1 MRGGNGNIFIY
12 SYLAQRVAQYCDAA
26 GTLLVSD
33 AIQGTEKMEK
43 PHRVAIT
50 IVIGAVLTLLAPV
63 IALQVDYLRYH
74 WRLAPSDTHGDKAMV
89 VSAHGL
95 ASQIGRDVLV
105 AGGNA
110 FDAAVAVNFALAVVY
125 QQAGNIGGGG
135 FMVYRLADGTDGA
148 LDFREKAPLAA
159 RRDMYLDADGNVIKD
174 SSLRGHL
181 AVGVPGTV
189 AGMVVAHEKFG
200 SLVWADLLTPAIKLA
215 RDGFVLSPKGARMF
229 NRYQSDFSEL
239 NTHKPNVLQVGGWKA
254 GDTARFPALADT
266 LTRIAESDRNGFYK
280 GPTAQMIVAEMDAGG
295 GLITQADLDA
305 YRPVWRAPIRF
316 SYRGHEVI
324 SMPPPSSGGVALA
337 QLLKGAEPYQVGRM
351 GHNSAAH
358 IHMMVE
364 LERRAYADRASYL
377 GDPDFVDV
385 PVDRLVSNAYIQ
397 ARMAAIDPWQKTDST
412 EIREGRVDRIESVE
426 TTHVSIVDPAGNA
439 VAMTT
444 TLNGNF
450 GSKVVVRGAGFFLNN
465 EMDDFAIKPDHANQ
479 FGLLGNAQN
488 AVAPGKRMLSSM
500 TPTIVT
506 KDGDLRLVVGTPGGA
521 TIITSVFQTI
531 MNVVDFGMSAQQSVN
546 ARKAHSQWQ
555 PDMVMLERGALSVPT
570 QIGLM
575 RRGHRL
581 YPWPFFK
588 YELGRVE
595 VVLIGADGGR
605 HGAADYTRGEDDRAS
620 GF

>member
-63 IALQVDYLRYH
+63 IALQLDYLRYH

-148 LDFREKAPLAA
+148 LDFREKAPLAV

-174 SSLRGHL
+174 ASLRGHL

-385 PVDRLVSNAYIQ
+385 PVDRLVSNAYVQ

-555 PDMVMLERGALSVPT
+555 PDMVMMERGTLSVPT

-581 YPWPFFK
+581 YVWPRFK

-595 VVLIGADGGR
+595 AVLIGADGGR
-605 HGAADYTRGEDDRAS
+605 QGAADYTRGEDDRAS

>member
-63 IALQVDYLRYH
+63 IALQLDYLRYH

-174 SSLRGHL
+174 ASLRGHL

-385 PVDRLVSNAYIQ
+385 PVDRLVSNAYVQ

-555 PDMVMLERGALSVPT
+555 PDMVMMERGTLSVPT

-581 YPWPFFK
+581 YVWPRFK

-595 VVLIGADGGR
+595 AVLIGADGGR
-605 HGAADYTRGEDDRAS
+605 EGAADYTRGEDDRAS

>member
-63 IALQVDYLRYH
+63 IALQLDYLRYH
-74 WRLAPSDTHGDKAMV
+74 WRLAPPDTHGDKAMV

-174 SSLRGHL
+174 ASLRGHL

-189 AGMVVAHEKFG
+189 AGMVMAHEKFG

-385 PVDRLVSNAYIQ
+385 PVDRLVSNAYVQ

-555 PDMVMLERGALSVPT
+555 PDMVMLERGTLSVPT

-581 YPWPFFK
+581 YVWPRFK

-595 VVLIGADGGR
+595 AVLIGADGGR
-605 HGAADYTRGEDDRAS
+605 EGAADYTRGEDDRAS

>member
-1 MRGGNGNIFIY
+1 
-12 SYLAQRVAQYCDAA
+12 
-26 GTLLVSD
+26 
-33 AIQGTEKMEK
+33 MEK
-43 PHRVAIT
+43 SHRV
-50 IVIGAVLTLLAPV
+50 VIAVVFGAVLILLAPV
-63 IALQVDYLRYH
+63 IALQFDYWRYH
-74 WRLAPSDTHGDKAMV
+74 WRFAPPDTLGEKAMV

-95 ASQIGRDVLV
+95 ASEIGRDVLA

-135 FMVYRLADGTDGA
+135 FMVYRLADGENGA

-159 RRDMYLDADGNVIKD
+159 RRDMYLDADGNVIKNA
-174 SSLRGHL
+174 SLRGHL

-189 AGMVVAHEKFG
+189 AGMAVAHEKFG
-200 SLVWADLLTPAIKLA
+200 TMAWSDLLTPAVKLA
-215 RDGFVLSPKGARMF
+215 RDGFVLSPKGARML
-229 NRYQSDFSEL
+229 NRYQSDFAES
-239 NTHKPNVLQVGGWKA
+239 NTHTPTVLKTDEWQTGEKVK
-254 GDTARFPALADT
+254 FPALADT
-266 LTRIAESDRNGFYK
+266 LARIAENGRNGFYK
-280 GPTAQMIVAEMDAGG
+280 GPTARLLVAEMLSGG
-295 GLITQADLDA
+295 GLVTQADLDA
-305 YRPVWRAPIRF
+305 YKPVWRAPIRF

-337 QLLKGAEPYQVGRM
+337 QLLKGAEAYQVGHM

-385 PVDRLVSNAYIQ
+385 PVDRLVSDAYID
-397 ARMAAIDPWQKTDST
+397 ARMSAIDPWQKTDSA
-412 EIREGRVDRIESVE
+412 EIRKGRVEHVESVE
-426 TTHVSIVDPAGNA
+426 TTHVSIVDLAGNA

-450 GSKVVVRGAGFFLNN
+450 GAKVVVRGAGFFLNN

-506 KDGDLRLVVGTPGGA
+506 KGDDLRLVVGTPGGA

-546 ARKAHSQWQ
+546 ARRAHSQWQ
-555 PDMVMLERGALSVPT
+555 PDLVMLERGTLSVPST
-570 QIGLM
+570 IGLM

-581 YPWPFFK
+581 YAWPRFK

-595 VVLIGADGGR
+595 AVMIGADGR
-605 HGAADYTRGEDDRAS
+605 LAGAADYRRGEDDRAS

>member
-63 IALQVDYLRYH
+63 IALQLDYLRYH

-174 SSLRGHL
+174 ASLRGHL

-385 PVDRLVSNAYIQ
+385 PVDRLVSNAYVQ

-555 PDMVMLERGALSVPT
+555 PDMVMLERGTLSVPT

-581 YPWPFFK
+581 YVWPRFK

-595 VVLIGADGGR
+595 AVLIGADGGR
-605 HGAADYTRGEDDRAS
+605 EGAADYTRGEDDRAS

>member
-1 MRGGNGNIFIY
+1 M
-12 SYLAQRVAQYCDAA
+12 AA
-26 GTLLVSD
+26 
-33 AIQGTEKMEK
+33 
-43 PHRVAIT
+43 
-50 IVIGAVLTLLAPV
+50 
-63 IALQVDYLRYH
+63 
-74 WRLAPSDTHGDKAMV
+74 
-89 VSAHGL
+89 
-95 ASQIGRDVLV
+95 
-105 AGGNA
+105 
-110 FDAAVAVNFALAVVY
+110 
-125 QQAGNIGGGG
+125 
-135 FMVYRLADGTDGA
+135 
-148 LDFREKAPLAA
+148 
-159 RRDMYLDADGNVIKD
+159 
-174 SSLRGHL
+174 
-181 AVGVPGTV
+181 
-189 AGMVVAHEKFG
+189 AHEKFG
-200 SLVWADLLTPAIKLA
+200 SMAWADLLAPAVDLA
-215 RDGFVLSPKGARMF
+215 RGGFVLSPKAAKMF
-229 NRYQSDFSEL
+229 NRYQKDFAAL
-239 NTHKPNVLQVGGWKA
+239 NDHTPVVLKPDGWRVGDKI
-254 GDTARFPALADT
+254 RFPALADT
-266 LTRIAESDRNGFYK
+266 LTRIAENGRDGFYK
-280 GPTAQMIVAEMDAGG
+280 GLTARLLVAEMDAGG

-305 YRPVWRAPIRF
+305 YAPVWRAPVRF

-337 QLLKGAEPYQVGRM
+337 QLLKGAEAYDVRRM

-385 PVDRLVSNAYIQ
+385 PVDRLVSDAYVKT
-397 ARMAAIDPWQKTDST
+397 RMAAIEPWQKTDSRD
-412 EIREGRVDRIESVE
+412 IREGRVDRVESVE
-426 TTHVSIVDPAGNA
+426 TTHISIVDPAGNA
-439 VAMTT
+439 VAITT

-531 MNVVDFGMSAQQSVN
+531 MNVVDFDMRAQQGVN

-555 PDMVMLERGALSVPT
+555 PDLVMLERGTLSVPSM
-570 QIGLM
+570 IGLM

-581 YPWPFFK
+581 YAWPRFK

-595 VVLIGADGGR
+595 AVLIGDDGAR
-605 HGAADYTRGEDDRAS
+605 RGAADYVRGKDDRAI

>member
-174 SSLRGHL
+174 ASLRGHL

-229 NRYQSDFSEL
+229 NRYPSDFSEL
-239 NTHKPNVLQVGGWKA
+239 DTHKPNVLQVGGWKA

-266 LTRIAESDRNGFYK
+266 LKRIAESDRNGFYK

-555 PDMVMLERGALSVPT
+555 PDMVMLERGTLSVPT
-570 QIGLM
+570 LIGLM

-581 YPWPFFK
+581 YAWPHFK

-595 VVLIGADGGR
+595 AVLIGADGGR
-605 HGAADYTRGEDDRAS
+605 AGAADYTRGEDDRAS

>member
-12 SYLAQRVAQYCDAA
+12 SYLAQRVAQYCGAA

-63 IALQVDYLRYH
+63 IALQLDYLRYH

-174 SSLRGHL
+174 ASLRGHL

-385 PVDRLVSNAYIQ
+385 PVDRLVSNAYVQ

-555 PDMVMLERGALSVPT
+555 PDMVMMERGTLSVPT

-581 YPWPFFK
+581 YVWPRFK

-595 VVLIGADGGR
+595 AVLIGADGGR
-605 HGAADYTRGEDDRAS
+605 EGAADYTRGEDDRAS

>member
-1 MRGGNGNIFIY
+1 MENP
-12 SYLAQRVAQYCDAA
+12 QRTAIAIIL
-26 GTLLVSD
+26 GTVLV
-33 AIQGTEKMEK
+33 
-43 PHRVAIT
+43 
-50 IVIGAVLTLLAPV
+50 LLAPFV
-63 IALQVDYLRYH
+63 ALQLDHWRYH
-74 WRLAPSDTHGDKAMV
+74 WRLAPPDTHGDTAMV

-95 ASQIGRDVLV
+95 ASEIGRDVLA

-135 FMVYRLADGTDGA
+135 FMVYRLADGANGA

-159 RRDMYLDADGNVIKD
+159 HRDMYLDADGNVIKGA
-174 SSLRGHL
+174 SLRGHL
-181 AVGVPGTV
+181 AVGVPGAV
-189 AGMVVAHEKFG
+189 AGMAAAHEKFG
-200 SLVWADLLTPAIKLA
+200 SMAWADLLAPAVDLA
-215 RDGFVLSPKGARMF
+215 RGGFVLSPKAAKMF
-229 NRYQSDFSEL
+229 NRYQKDFAAL
-239 NTHKPNVLQVGGWKA
+239 NNHTPVVLKPDGWRVGDKI
-254 GDTARFPALADT
+254 RFPALADT
-266 LTRIAESDRNGFYK
+266 LTRIAENGRDGFYK
-280 GPTAQMIVAEMDAGG
+280 GLTARLLVAEMDAGG

-305 YRPVWRAPIRF
+305 YAPVWRAPVRF

-337 QLLKGAEPYQVGRM
+337 QLLKGAEAYDVRRM

-385 PVDRLVSNAYIQ
+385 PVDRLVSDAYVKT
-397 ARMAAIDPWQKTDST
+397 RMAAIEPWQKTDSRD
-412 EIREGRVDRIESVE
+412 IREGRVDRVESVE
-426 TTHVSIVDPAGNA
+426 TTHISIVDPAGNA
-439 VAMTT
+439 VAITT

-531 MNVVDFGMSAQQSVN
+531 MNVVDFDMRAQQSVN

-555 PDMVMLERGALSVPT
+555 PDLVMLERGTLSVPSM
-570 QIGLM
+570 IGLM

-581 YPWPFFK
+581 YAWPRFK

-595 VVLIGADGGR
+595 AVLIGDDGAR
-605 HGAADYTRGEDDRAS
+605 RGAADYVRGKDDRAI

>member
-1 MRGGNGNIFIY
+1 
-12 SYLAQRVAQYCDAA
+12 
-26 GTLLVSD
+26 
-33 AIQGTEKMEK
+33 MEK
-43 PHRVAIT
+43 SHRV
-50 IVIGAVLTLLAPV
+50 VIAVVFGAVLILLAPV
-63 IALQVDYLRYH
+63 IALQFDYLRYH
-74 WRLAPSDTHGDKAMV
+74 WRFAPPDTLGEKAMV

-95 ASQIGRDVLV
+95 ASEIGRDVLA

-110 FDAAVAVNFALAVVY
+110 FDSAVAVNFALAVVY

-135 FMVYRLADGTDGA
+135 FMVYRLADGENGA

-159 RRDMYLDADGNVIKD
+159 RRDMYLDADGNVIKNA
-174 SSLRGHL
+174 SLRGHL

-189 AGMVVAHEKFG
+189 AGMAVAHEKFG
-200 SLVWADLLTPAIKLA
+200 TMAWSDLLTPAVKLA
-215 RDGFVLSPKGARMF
+215 RDGFVLSPKGARML
-229 NRYQSDFSEL
+229 NRYQSDFAES
-239 NTHKPNVLQVGGWKA
+239 NTHTPTVLKTDEWQTGEKVK
-254 GDTARFPALADT
+254 FPALADT
-266 LTRIAESDRNGFYK
+266 LARIAENGRNGFYK
-280 GPTAQMIVAEMDAGG
+280 GPTARLLVAEMLSGG
-295 GLITQADLDA
+295 GLVTQADLDA
-305 YRPVWRAPIRF
+305 YKPVWRAPIRF

-337 QLLKGAEPYQVGRM
+337 QLLKGAEAYQVGHM

-385 PVDRLVSNAYIQ
+385 PVDRLVSDAYID
-397 ARMAAIDPWQKTDST
+397 ARMSAIDPWQKTDSA
-412 EIREGRVDRIESVE
+412 EIRKGRVEHVESVE
-426 TTHVSIVDPAGNA
+426 TTHVSIVDLAGNA

-450 GSKVVVRGAGFFLNN
+450 GAKVVVRGAGFFLNN

-506 KDGDLRLVVGTPGGA
+506 KGDDLRLVVGTPGGA

-546 ARKAHSQWQ
+546 ARRAHSQWQ
-555 PDMVMLERGALSVPT
+555 PDLVMLERGTLSVPST
-570 QIGLM
+570 IGLI

-581 YPWPFFK
+581 YAWPRFK

-595 VVLIGADGGR
+595 AVMIGADGR
-605 HGAADYTRGEDDRAS
+605 LAGAADYRRGEDDRAS

>member
-63 IALQVDYLRYH
+63 IALQLDYLRYH

-95 ASQIGRDVLV
+95 ASQIGRDILV

-174 SSLRGHL
+174 ASLRGHL

-385 PVDRLVSNAYIQ
+385 PVDRLVSNAYVQ

-555 PDMVMLERGALSVPT
+555 PDMVMMERGTLSVPT

-581 YPWPFFK
+581 YVWPRFK

-595 VVLIGADGGR
+595 AVLIGADGGR
-605 HGAADYTRGEDDRAS
+605 QGAADYTRGEDDRAS

>member
-63 IALQVDYLRYH
+63 IALQLDYLRYH

-174 SSLRGHL
+174 ASLRGHL

-385 PVDRLVSNAYIQ
+385 PVDRLVSNAYVQ

-555 PDMVMLERGALSVPT
+555 PDMVMMERGTLSVPT

-581 YPWPFFK
+581 FVWPRFK

-595 VVLIGADGGR
+595 AVLIGADGGR
-605 HGAADYTRGEDDRAS
+605 EGAADYTRGEDDRAS

>member
-1 MRGGNGNIFIY
+1 
-12 SYLAQRVAQYCDAA
+12 
-26 GTLLVSD
+26 
-33 AIQGTEKMEK
+33 
-43 PHRVAIT
+43 
-50 IVIGAVLTLLAPV
+50 
-63 IALQVDYLRYH
+63 
-74 WRLAPSDTHGDKAMV
+74 
-89 VSAHGL
+89 
-95 ASQIGRDVLV
+95 
-105 AGGNA
+105 
-110 FDAAVAVNFALAVVY
+110 
-125 QQAGNIGGGG
+125 
-135 FMVYRLADGTDGA
+135 
-148 LDFREKAPLAA
+148 
-159 RRDMYLDADGNVIKD
+159 
-174 SSLRGHL
+174 
-181 AVGVPGTV
+181 
-189 AGMVVAHEKFG
+189 
-200 SLVWADLLTPAIKLA
+200 
-215 RDGFVLSPKGARMF
+215 
-229 NRYQSDFSEL
+229 
-239 NTHKPNVLQVGGWKA
+239 
-254 GDTARFPALADT
+254 
-266 LTRIAESDRNGFYK
+266 
-280 GPTAQMIVAEMDAGG
+280 MIVAEMDAGG

-385 PVDRLVSNAYIQ
+385 PVDRLVSNAYVQ

-555 PDMVMLERGALSVPT
+555 PDMVMMERGTLSVPT

-581 YPWPFFK
+581 YVWPRFK

-595 VVLIGADGGR
+595 AVLIGADGGR
-605 HGAADYTRGEDDRAS
+605 EGAADYTRGEDDRAS

>member
-1 MRGGNGNIFIY
+1 
-12 SYLAQRVAQYCDAA
+12 
-26 GTLLVSD
+26 
-33 AIQGTEKMEK
+33 MEK
-43 PHRVAIT
+43 PHRVAIS
-50 IVIGAVLTLLAPV
+50 IVFGAVLTLLAPV
-63 IALQVDYLRYH
+63 IALQLDYLRYH
-74 WRLAPSDTHGDKAMV
+74 WRLAPSDTRGDKAMV

-95 ASQIGRDVLV
+95 ASEIGRDVLV

-135 FMVYRLADGTDGA
+135 FMVYRLADGTNGA
-148 LDFREKAPLAA
+148 MDFREKAPLAA
-159 RRDMYLDADGNVIKD
+159 RRDMYLDADGNVIENA
-174 SSLRGHL
+174 SLRGHL

-555 PDMVMLERGALSVPT
+555 PDMVMLERGTLSVPT

-581 YPWPFFK
+581 YAWPRFK

-595 VVLIGADGGR
+595 AVLRGADGGLG
-605 HGAADYTRGEDDRAS
+605 GAADYTRGEDDRAS

>member
-1 MRGGNGNIFIY
+1 MRGGNGNIFIN
-12 SYLAQRVAQYCDAA
+12 SDLAHQVAQYCDAA

-33 AIQGTEKMEK
+33 AKQGAKKMEK

-50 IVIGAVLTLLAPV
+50 IVFGAVLTLLAPV
-63 IALQVDYLRYH
+63 IALQLDYLRYH

-95 ASQIGRDVLV
+95 ASQIGRDVLA

-135 FMVYRLADGTDGA
+135 FMVYRLADGTNGA

-174 SSLRGHL
+174 ASLRGHL

-200 SLVWADLLTPAIKLA
+200 SMVWADLLTPAIKLA

-239 NTHKPNVLQVGGWKA
+239 NTHTPNVLKAGGWQA

-266 LTRIAESDRNGFYK
+266 LTRIAENGRNGFYK

-295 GLITQADLDA
+295 GLITHADLDA

-337 QLLKGAEPYQVGRM
+337 QLLKGAESYQVGRM

-364 LERRAYADRASYL
+364 LERRAYADRAIYL

-385 PVDRLVSNAYIQ
+385 PVDRLVSNAYVE

-479 FGLLGNAQN
+479 FGLLGNSQN

-555 PDMVMLERGALSVPT
+555 PDMVMLERGTLSVPT

-581 YPWPFFK
+581 YAWPRFK

-595 VVLIGADGGR
+595 AVLIGADGGR
-605 HGAADYTRGEDDRAS
+605 EGAADYTRGEDDCAS

>member
-1 MRGGNGNIFIY
+1 
-12 SYLAQRVAQYCDAA
+12 
-26 GTLLVSD
+26 
-33 AIQGTEKMEK
+33 MEK
-43 PHRVAIT
+43 RLRVAIA
-50 IVIGAVLTLLAPV
+50 IGFGAVLTLLAPV
-63 IALQVDYLRYH
+63 IALQLDYLRYH
-74 WRLAPSDTHGDKAMV
+74 WRLAPSSKIGDKAMV

-95 ASQIGRDVLV
+95 ASQIGRDIL
-105 AGGNA
+105 ASGGNA

-148 LDFREKAPLAA
+148 MDFREKAPLAA
-159 RRDMYLDADGNVIKD
+159 RRDMYLDVDGNVIKNA
-174 SSLRGHL
+174 SLRGHL

-200 SLVWADLLTPAIKLA
+200 SMVWADLMKPAIKLA

-229 NRYQSDFSEL
+229 NRYQNDFSEL
-239 NTHKPNVLQVGGWKA
+239 NTHAPNVLKTGGWQA
-254 GDTARFPALADT
+254 GDTARFPLLADT
-266 LTRIAESDRNGFYK
+266 LTRIAKNGRKGFYE

-316 SYRGHEVI
+316 TYRGHEVI

-337 QLLKGAEPYQVGRM
+337 QLLKGAESYEVGRM

-385 PVDRLVSNAYIQ
+385 PVDRLVSNAYVK

-412 EIREGRVDRIESVE
+412 EIREGRVDGIESVE
-426 TTHVSIVDPAGNA
+426 TTHVSIVDPVGNA

-479 FGLLGNAQN
+479 FGLLGNSQN

-555 PDMVMLERGALSVPT
+555 PDMVMLERGTLSVPT

-581 YPWPFFK
+581 YYWPSFK

-595 VVLIGADGGR
+595 AVLIGADGGR
-605 HGAADYTRGEDDRAS
+605 EGAADYTRGEDDRAS

>member
-1 MRGGNGNIFIY
+1 
-12 SYLAQRVAQYCDAA
+12 
-26 GTLLVSD
+26 
-33 AIQGTEKMEK
+33 MEK

-50 IVIGAVLTLLAPV
+50 IVFGAVLTLLAPV
-63 IALQVDYLRYH
+63 IALQLDYLRYH
-74 WRLAPSDTHGDKAMV
+74 WRLAPSDTRGDKAMV

-159 RRDMYLDADGNVIKD
+159 RRDMYLDADGSVIKD

-337 QLLKGAEPYQVGRM
+337 QLLKGAEFYQVGRM

-385 PVDRLVSNAYIQ
+385 PVERLVSNAYVQ

-555 PDMVMLERGALSVPT
+555 PDMVMLERGTLSVPT

-581 YPWPFFK
+581 FVWPRFK

-595 VVLIGADGGR
+595 AVLIGADGGR
-605 HGAADYTRGEDDRAS
+605 EGAADYTRGEDDRAS

>member
-1 MRGGNGNIFIY
+1 
-12 SYLAQRVAQYCDAA
+12 
-26 GTLLVSD
+26 
-33 AIQGTEKMEK
+33 MEK

-63 IALQVDYLRYH
+63 IALQLDYLRYH

-385 PVDRLVSNAYIQ
+385 PVDRLVSNAYVQ

-479 FGLLGNAQN
+479 FGLLGNAHN

-555 PDMVMLERGALSVPT
+555 PDMVMLERGTLSVPT

-581 YPWPFFK
+581 FVWPRFK
-588 YELGRVE
+588 YEMGRVE
-595 VVLIGADGGR
+595 AVLIGADGGR
-605 HGAADYTRGEDDRAS
+605 EGAADYTRGEDDRAS